1 MISDKKT
8 PLGCGTLP
16 AAREDPTSPR
26 SVKNGLDASGYV
38 GQAAR
43 PPRFAP
49 CEAARLET
57 LSGAEEPRAK
67 ALGYGV

>member
-1 MISDKKT
+1 MLGEKT
-8 PLGCGTLP
+8 PLGCVTL
-16 AAREDPTSPR
+16 AARDE
-26 SVKNGLDASGYV
+26 
-38 GQAAR
+38 AAR